1 MELATQLKSVP
12 TEMVLPLEVALTA
25 MVFAVS
31 VSIKFKDLLGAIHRG
46 YPKFGWVGRFAKIG
60 YNRI

>member
-31 VSIKFKDLLGAIHRG
+31 VSIKFRGFVILDL
-46 YPKFGWVGRFAKIG
+46 VDSMQGRS
-60 YNRI
+60 

>member
-31 VSIKFKDLLGAIHRG
+31 VSIKLSGFVILDL
-46 YPKFGWVGRFAKIG
+46 VDSMKII
-60 YNRI
+60 NL